1 MLTSLLQ
8 RAREARAAELGDGE
22 GLEEGFTL
30 IELMVVLLIIA
41 ILLAIAIPTFL
52 GVTGSASDRAAQSN
66 LTNALT
72 EAKAVFQNTSNYV
85 GDTPAVFAASAPEFG
100 WISGTVNCATTSVNC
115 ISMETLDLAAANDG
129 LGVTVATYSP
139 KDNSCWYAVDLE
151 SNPATGVTATS
162 PDVAFGTPTGAT
174 AAGVYY
180 AELLSTANGGSIAGV
195 TSSAVNTNCA
205 AHYADTTSGFT
216 WFSSYAA
223 ASKTP
228 D

>member
-1 MLTSLLQ
+1 MLQSLLQ
-8 RAREARAAELGDGE
+8 RAREARSELGDGE

-85 GDTPAVFAASAPEFG
+85 GDTPAVFAGSAPEFG
-100 WISGTVNCATTSVNC
+100 WISGTTACSTTSVNC
-115 ISMETLDLAAANDG
+115 ISMETLDLATTNDG
-129 LGVTVATYSP
+129 LGVTLATYSA
-139 KDNSCWYAVDLE
+139 KDNTCWFAVDLE
-151 SNPATGVTATS
+151 SNPATGVTATA
-162 PDVAFGTPTGAT
+162 PDVAFGTPSGAT

-180 AELLSTANGGSIAGV
+180 AELSGAGSLNVG
-195 TSSAVNTNCA
+195 SSNVNSDCS
-205 AHYADTTSGFT
+205 AHYADTTASFKWAST
-216 WFSSYAA
+216 YAGA
-223 ASKTP
+223 AKAS